1 MGRLVH
7 CMLYHAYNVKGGV
20 HNVKGGMKYPD
31 LTVYGQPDRTA
42 GKNTASYMQ
51 VVSYVAPTVLTPLCY
66 GGAWEKAERLVQ
78 CLQTLYVYPTST
90 ETLLEFPLN
99 VHVHTKYLRL

>member
-1 MGRLVH
+1 MYLMDGDTVH
-7 CMLYHAYNVKGGV
+7 CMLYHV

-31 LTVYGQPDRTA
+31 LTVYGQPGRTA
-42 GKNTASYMQ
+42 GKNIASYMQ
-51 VVSYVAPTVLTPLCY
+51 VVSYVAPTGITLLCY

-90 ETLLEFPLN
+90 ETLEFPLN
-99 VHVHTKYLRL
+99 VHVHVKHLRL